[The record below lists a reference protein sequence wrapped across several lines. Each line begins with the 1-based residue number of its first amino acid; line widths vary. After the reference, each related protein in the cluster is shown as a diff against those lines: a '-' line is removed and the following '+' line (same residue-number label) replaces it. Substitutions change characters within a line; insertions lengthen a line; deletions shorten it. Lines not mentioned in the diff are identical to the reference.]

1 MTSHHTSM
9 VEIAP
14 SILSADFAR
23 LAEEIQAVERAGA
36 SLLHVDVMDGRFVPN
51 ITIGLPVV
59 KAISRATRLPLDAH
73 LMIVEPGRYA
83 EQFVAA
89 GAQWFQ
95 SISKPTRTRTGRCRP
110 FGRRADRQ
118 ASQSIRQHRFRRWKK
133 SSNSRITCLLM
144 SVNPGF
150 GGQKFIPES
159 LDKLRRLRSM
169 IDERGLNT
177 RIEIDGGIDATTS
190 RKWPRPELKSSS
202 QARQFSRQGS
212 RRRPSRIARSDSSL
226 GLAASAISQR
236 R

>member
-1 MTSHHTSM
+1 MTSHHKSM

-36 SLLHVDVMDGRFVPN
+36 TLLHVDVMDGRFVPN

-73 LMIVEPGRYA
+73 LMIVEPGQYA

-89 GAQWFQ
+89 GAKMV
-95 SISKPTRTRTGRCRP
+95 SVHIEADPHAHRTLSAI
-110 FGRRADRQ
+110 RAAGGQ
-118 ASQSIRQHRFRRWKK
+118 AGIAINPATSLSAVEEVLKFADYV
-133 SSNSRITCLLM
+133 LLM

-159 LDKLRRLRSM
+159 LDKLRRLRSL
-169 IDERGLNT
+169 IDERGLTT
-177 RIEIDGGIDATTS
+177 RIEIDGGID
-190 RKWPRPELKSSS
+190 REN
-202 QARQFSRQGS
+202 
-212 RRRPSRIARSDSSL
+212 IAEV
-226 GLAASAISQR
+226 AAAGAEIIVSGSAIFSAKDPGIGFR
-236 R
+236 ELREATVLWV